1 MLKIAILGPE
11 STGKTM
17 LAEQLAAHFHTDFV
31 PEYSREYLKDFQ
43 GKYSINDVIAIAK
56 GQQRSIDKAAKGNEE
71 ILISDTEAIVNK
83 VWCEYVFKQTPK
95 EIEDL
100 VQKQDFDL
108 YLLCDTDLEW
118 TFDPLRENPD
128 LNERKTIFALY
139 LKALNAIE
147 ANYAIISGQGK
158 DRFENAL
165 KAINEMNKAQRHIVF
180 LARWYPH
187 KYDPMFG
194 LFVQR
199 HAEAAALYNKVT
211 VVYVHADTAA
221 KAKYDIERDME
232 NGVDTIRIYY
242 KKTNR
247 ISSAIRFWKACQKGL
262 EMADQPDLIHVHVL
276 TRLGVVAWW
285 EKLRHNTPYMI
296 TEHWSRYLPGN
307 DFHGLFRKIMT
318 KTVVKNADMVTTV
331 TDILAQAMQQH
342 GLCNPNYAILPNVV
356 DAKLF
361 KPIPHHNDIPKIIH
375 VSCFEDKSKNITGLL
390 HSLKALKDN
399 GINYQASLIGDGMDF
414 AEMCKCSEQLKL
426 NDRVRFT
433 GVLEGQELFDEIASG
448 DFFVLSSNYETAS
461 IVVIEA
467 LMCGLPVVSTK
478 VGCVP
483 DIINENN
490 GIVVPVHDE
499 NALTEA
505 MAQMCEKYK
514 NYNAQSLRDAV
525 IDNYGKE
532 KIGQLLTQ
540 WYQGIT
546 EK

>member
-17 LAEQLAAHFHTDFV
+17 LAEQLAEHFHTDFV
-31 PEYSREYLKDFQ
+31 PEYSREYLKDFPK
-43 GKYSINDVIAIAK
+43 KYDLNDVIAIAK
-56 GQQRSIDKAAKGNEE
+56 GQQKNIEKATEKNTD

-83 VWCEYVFKQTPK
+83 VWCEYVFKQTPQ

-100 VQKQDFDL
+100 VQNQDFDL

-118 TFDPLRENPD
+118 SYDPLRENPD

-139 LKALNAIE
+139 LKALDTVK
-147 ANYAIISGQGK
+147 ANYVVISGRGS
-158 DRFENAL
+158 DRFDNAL
-165 KAINEMNKAQRHIVF
+165 KAIQNMNKTQRHIVF

-187 KYDPMFG
+187 RYDPMFG

-221 KAKYDIERDME
+221 QSKFDIERSME

-247 ISSAIRFWKACQKGL
+247 ISSMIRFWQACQKGL
-262 EMADQPDLIHVHVL
+262 QMAGRPDLIHVHVL

-285 EKLRHNTPYMI
+285 EKLRHKTPYLI

-307 DFHGLFRKIMT
+307 DFSGTLRKMMT
-318 KTVVKNADMVTTV
+318 KTAVKNAAIVSTV
-331 TDILAQAMQQH
+331 TDILAQAMQSH
-342 GLCNPNYAILPNVV
+342 GLVNPNYTLLPNVV
-356 DAKLF
+356 DSAVF
-361 KPIPHHNDIPKIIH
+361 KPITHENSIPKIVH

-390 HSLKALKDN
+390 RSLKALKDN
-399 GINYQASLIGDGMDF
+399 GVDYKATLIGDGMDL
-414 AEMCKCSEQLKL
+414 AEMCQLSKQL
-426 NDRVRFT
+426 ELDDRVRFT
-433 GVLEGQELFDEIASG
+433 GVLEGQDLVKELASG

-461 IVVIEA
+461 IVVVEA
-467 LMCGLPVVSTK
+467 LMCGLPIVSTE
-478 VGCVP
+478 VGEVP
-483 DIINENN
+483 NIINEYN
-490 GIVVPVHDE
+490 GIMVPIHDE

-505 MAQMCEKYK
+505 MTQMCRNYK
-514 NYNAQSLRDAV
+514 NYDPQSLREAV
-525 IDNYGKE
+525 IEKYSKE
-532 KIGQLLTQ
+532 NVGQLLTQ
-540 WYQGIT
+540 WYQEIAG
-546 EK
+546 K

>member
-43 GKYSINDVIAIAK
+43 GKYGINDVIAIAK
-56 GQQRSIDKAAKGNEE
+56 GQQRSIDEAAKKSKE

-83 VWCEYVFKQTPK
+83 VWCEYVFNQTPK

-139 LKALNAIE
+139 LKALNTLD

-221 KAKYDIERDME
+221 KAKYDIERSME

-262 EMADQPDLIHVHVL
+262 AMADRPDLIHVHVL

-318 KTVVKNADMVTTV
+318 KTVVKNADRITTV
-331 TDILAQAMQQH
+331 SENLANAMRSH
-342 GLCNPNYAILPNVV
+342 NLENNDYVILPNVV
-356 DAKLF
+356 DVNQF
-361 KPIPHHNDIPKIIH
+361 KPIAHENDIPKIIH
-375 VSCFEDKSKNITGLL
+375 ISCFEDKSKNISGLL
-390 HSLKALKDN
+390 HSLKALDDD
-399 GINYQASLIGDGMDF
+399 GFEFQATLIGEGMDYY
-414 AEMCKCSEQLKL
+414 AMRDLCSQLQL
-426 NDRVRFT
+426 NHRVKFT
-433 GVLEGQELFDEIASG
+433 GMLEGNALSDELASG
-448 DFFVLSSNYETAS
+448 DFLVLSSNYENMP
-461 IVVIEA
+461 VVILEA
-467 LMCGLPVVSTK
+467 LSCGLPVVSTQ
-478 VGCVP
+478 VGGIAE
-483 DIINENN
+483 IINPGN
-490 GIVVPVHDE
+490 GLLVPACDMQGLK
-499 NALTEA
+499 NAMKE
-505 MAQMCEKYK
+505 MCENHQK
-514 NYNAQSLRDAV
+514 YNAQSLRETIV
-525 IDNYGKE
+525 SKYSKE
-532 KIGQLLTQ
+532 KVGQLLTQ
-540 WYQGIT
+540 WYQEIT
-546 EK
+546 GK